1 MNRKFAVRIV
11 DLSLVAFVAWFAWK
25 QYDQRA
31 PSAEPDAFAANV
43 ELEPLRNLAIQD
55 VGRIKSFDSFA
66 RGKMKMVGG
75 PYNVDGK
82 EPVFAYLDL
91 MLNPGKYQ
99 DKAIIYVKRAIR
111 DDLARAMRESG
122 VSSEAIAKFVKS
134 GLMAPGLYWAP
145 AMQAE
150 FKRLEQDIIRTQK
163 FVNFMSWAMASADAH
178 RLSNDFAVIP
188 APNGN
193 DKTPWFAGEQL
204 WGLGFMQD
212 GHNHGND
219 TVGIPGLDDSSKANI
234 TGDWNKLV
242 ETWRAQDPSG
252 ASAAIASLAEHLKA
266 INPSLYPETEKLNL
280 ESTYFK
286 LKAFVWVWV
295 VYALAAIP
303 LGMFIAYR
311 IEGALLVGKIGL
323 LVAFGLHTL
332 AIGLRWYISGR
343 IPNANMFEAIL
354 ASVWFGVLG
363 AFVLEFFA
371 RKTNM
376 RGLFYFGSAIC
387 AMVAMMCQQFM
398 PTVLKSDID
407 NVMPVLDDMWLYI
420 HTNMIIWSYALIGIA
435 AIIALLYLRYRL
447 GGGDPSTARVG
458 GAGSLILEG
467 STPKGDRF
475 LVDEKGST
483 GKVLDAATMV
493 ILELAFVT
501 LWAGLVMGA
510 IWADHSW
517 GRPWGWDPKEVFAL
531 CTFVIFIILVH
542 VRIKVRDKGLWT
554 AILAVVGCAV
564 MLFNW
569 IVINFKITGLHS
581 YA

>member
-11 DLSLVAFVAWFAWK
+11 DLSLVALVAYFAWGK
-25 QYDQRA
+25 FQNRA
-31 PSAEPDAFAANV
+31 PRVEPNAFAANV
-43 ELEPLRNLAIQD
+43 ELEPLRNLAVQD

-66 RGKMKMVGG
+66 RGHMRTVGG
-75 PYNVDGK
+75 PYNVDGN
-82 EPVFAYLDL
+82 EPVFSYLDL
-91 MLNPGKYQ
+91 MLNPGKYHN
-99 DKAIIYVKRAIR
+99 KEIIYVKRAIR
-111 DDLARAMRESG
+111 PHLSRAMSDAG
-122 VSSEAIAKFVKS
+122 VSSDVTNKFIKAGLIAPS
-134 GLMAPGLYWAP
+134 TYWLP
-145 AMQAE
+145 PVQTE
-150 FKRLEQDIIRTQK
+150 LQKLEQDVIRTQK
-163 FVNFMSWAMASADAH
+163 FVNMLSWAMGTADAH
-178 RLSNDFAVIP
+178 RLSRNLAIIP
-188 APNGN
+188 SPTGN
-193 DKTPWFAGEQL
+193 DKTPWLTGEQL
-204 WGLGFMQD
+204 WGMGFMQD
-212 GHNHGND
+212 GHDHGQANMG
-219 TVGIPGLDDSSKANI
+219 VPGLDETLSTELVAN
-234 TGDWNKLV
+234 WNKLV
-242 ETWRAQDPSG
+242 DTWRAEDAAG
-252 ASAAIASLAEHLKA
+252 ASAAIASLADNLVKV
-266 INPSLYPETEKLNL
+266 NPSLYPDVEKLSL

-286 LKAFVWVWV
+286 MKAFVWVWI

-303 LGMFIAYR
+303 LVMFIAYR
-311 IEGALLVGKIGL
+311 MKGAYVVGTVILVI
-323 LVAFGLHTL
+323 AFALHTL
-332 AIGLRWYISGR
+332 AIGMRWYISGR
-343 IPNANMFEAIL
+343 IPNANMFEAVL

-363 AFVLEFFA
+363 AFFFEVWV

-376 RGLFYFGSAIC
+376 RGLFFFGSSIC

-407 NVMPVLDDMWLYI
+407 NMMPVLDDIWLYI

-447 GGGDPSTARVG
+447 GGGDPSAARVG

-493 ILELAFVT
+493 ALEFAFVT

-542 VRIKVRDKGLWT
+542 VRLKVRDKGFWT

-569 IVINFKITGLHS
+569 IVINFVITGLHS